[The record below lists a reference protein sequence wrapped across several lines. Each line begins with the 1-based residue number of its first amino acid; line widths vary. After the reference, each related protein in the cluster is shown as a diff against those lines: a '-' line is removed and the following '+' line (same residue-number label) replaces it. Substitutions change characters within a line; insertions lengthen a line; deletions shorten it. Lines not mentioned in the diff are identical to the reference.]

1 MIQLTGF
8 SGFSDAGPATAD
20 APGRF
25 ADIFSNII
33 SIMTIFSGLAFMI
46 WFIIGAFT
54 WITGGHDPA
63 QLDKA
68 KQQMSSAIIG
78 LVATVAVIPI
88 VYIVSKLTGI
98 AILNPESIILN
109 ILPN

>member
-8 SGFSDAGPATAD
+8 SGFSDAGSATAD

-33 SIMTIFSGLAFMI
+33 SVMTIFAGLAFLL
-46 WFIIGAFT
+46 WFVIGAFT
-54 WITGGHDPA
+54 WITGSDDPA

-68 KQQMSSAIIG
+68 KKQMSSAIIG
-78 LVATVAVIPI
+78 LVAAVAVIPI
-88 VYIVSKLTGI
+88 AYIVSKLTGI
-98 AILNPESIILN
+98 EILNPESIIGN
-109 ILPN
+109 ILPY